1 MQPAPV
7 GNILIPS
14 TQLMRM
20 YECNNNNNKK
30 KKIYYVHIV

>member
-20 YECNNNNNKK
+20 YECNNNKK
-30 KKIYYVHIV
+30 KKIYNAHIV